1 MIKVQGTRGG
11 ASEADKVAS
20 RSFGVLTY
28 WRKAALCH
36 RPSVWIIESS
46 RPTSD
51 AVVAAPILKLC
62 PAKSNPIRPRTSR
75 NCATNHGF
83 RTGFFAESRKNGP
96 ACEPQLNVF
105 QYGCDWAYIRARL
118 SYHHVCSW
126 SHLERSWSHL
136 ERLRWNCT
144 IRGLARE
151 STATSPHDR
160 HVRGL

>member
-1 MIKVQGTRGG
+1 M
-11 ASEADKVAS
+11 AS

-62 PAKSNPIRPRTSR
+62 PAKSIGGNPIRQRTSR

-83 RTGFFAESRKNGP
+83 RTGFFAESTKNGP
-96 ACEPQLNVF
+96 ACEPRSSMNSSMAVTGHTSEPVF
-105 QYGCDWAYIRARL
+105 PTTTSAPFPA
-118 SYHHVCSW
+118 
-126 SHLERSWSHL
+126 WSHL

-151 STATSPHDR
+151 STATSHHPMTGSSVDCR
-160 HVRGL
+160 PPLSPGAAPLA